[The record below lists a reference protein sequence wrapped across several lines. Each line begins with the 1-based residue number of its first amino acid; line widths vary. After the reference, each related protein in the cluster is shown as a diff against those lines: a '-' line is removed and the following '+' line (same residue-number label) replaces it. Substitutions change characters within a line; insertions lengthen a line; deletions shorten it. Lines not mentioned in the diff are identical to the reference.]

1 MSIYICFAVAATSW
15 YSVENNRYWEKRN
28 RTIRGGTTAEAKR
41 CIRWVTKRMVRQWT
55 WQGRIVWQISWNLT
69 LTKNRY
75 SARFEFSIS
84 KRELIQF
91 KVRRLADLILEEK
104 QKKEQKEKKENEEI
118 KTRKDAERSSKVV
131 SHQKIINCFKTTEK
145 QSKGYLQFRWS
156 IEKNLV
162 FISDWGS

>member
-1 MSIYICFAVAATSW
+1 M
-15 YSVENNRYWEKRN
+15 RL
-28 RTIRGGTTAEAKR
+28 
-41 CIRWVTKRMVRQWT
+41 
-55 WQGRIVWQISWNLT
+55 NL
-69 LTKNRY
+69 KNRY

-131 SHQKIINCFKTTEK
+131 SHQKIINCFKTT
-145 QSKGYLQFRWS
+145 QWLSTITL
-156 IEKNLV
+156 IN
-162 FISDWGS
+162 